1 MYPIVQA
8 PNEILRTPAVPSN
21 LTPEKLKKII
31 SEMTKTLLAQKDHE
45 GVGLAANQVGLPY
58 QIFLA
63 RFTTKKSEPVR
74 VFINPKII
82 DHSEEIQEETK
93 NSPLEGCLSVPK
105 YYGVVKRWKWVKMEY
120 QAPPSSWSHAVRHP
134 GASETSDRIYPGKKI
149 LSPFGLQNDAGVS
162 LQHDVEV
169 FEGFPAVVI
178 QHEMDHLN
186 GKIFVERILEQNGQ
200 MYKITGKDKKG
211 KEKWEEVEL

>member
-1 MYPIVQA
+1 MYKIVQA
-8 PNEILRTPAVPSN
+8 PSEILRTPAVPSN

-31 SEMTKTLLAQKDHE
+31 ADMTKTLLDQKDPE

-63 RFTTKKSEPVR
+63 RFTTKKSEPIR
-74 VFINPKII
+74 VFVNPKIV
-82 DHSEEIQEETK
+82 DHSEEIQEESK

-105 YYGVVKRWKWVKMEY
+105 YYGVVKRWKTVKLEY
-120 QAPPSSWSHAVRHP
+120 QD
-134 GASETSDRIYPGKKI
+134 ENLKFQTE
-149 LSPFGLQNDAGVS
+149 N
-162 LQHDVEV
+162 

-186 GKIFVERILEQNGQ
+186 GKIFVEKILEQNGKL
-200 MYKITGKDKKG
+200 YKVTGKNKKG